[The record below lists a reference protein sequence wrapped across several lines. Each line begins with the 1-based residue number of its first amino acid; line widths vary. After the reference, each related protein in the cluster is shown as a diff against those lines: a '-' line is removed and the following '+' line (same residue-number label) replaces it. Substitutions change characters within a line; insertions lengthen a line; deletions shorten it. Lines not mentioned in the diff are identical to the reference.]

1 MCPERSDKDNG
12 QRTSTVQELAEPI
25 PALFRVLTEEP
36 DVLLRWTTYTYSAH
50 FDLMG
55 FKPEGVELDLELNK
69 GKMWCDG
76 LSNWSTLFLFSQFFS
91 YFQIFDLLVSVNLF
105 T

>member
-69 GKMWCDG
+69 GKM
-76 LSNWSTLFLFSQFFS
+76 
-91 YFQIFDLLVSVNLF
+91 
-105 T
+105 